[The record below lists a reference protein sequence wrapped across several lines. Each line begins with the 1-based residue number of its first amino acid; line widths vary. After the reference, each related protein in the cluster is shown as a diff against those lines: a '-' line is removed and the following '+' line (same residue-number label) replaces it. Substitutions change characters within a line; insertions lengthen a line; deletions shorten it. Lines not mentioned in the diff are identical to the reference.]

1 MPHGMTSHQ
10 RRKYFLLLCDVT
22 CDWKLVCL
30 NLKNV
35 RSLVPTLP
43 WPFEKMF
50 NAAHHRMLFQ
60 KNKNMSLTRIV
71 ETKANIFSLLF
82 LLICHCRLSYAA
94 EIWIG
99 NSMHHVAR
107 ARSGISAC
115 QRQAGAIC
123 CRAAAL
129 SCVNRYRKFWLWA
142 TPQRAYI
149 ILGNKQCLFSL
160 QATATVA
167 SSSGKWPGGKR
178 E

>member
-1 MPHGMTSHQ
+1 MT
-10 RRKYFLLLCDVT
+10 L
-22 CDWKLVCL
+22 
-30 NLKNV
+30 
-35 RSLVPTLP
+35 
-43 WPFEKMF
+43 
-50 NAAHHRMLFQ
+50 
-60 KNKNMSLTRIV
+60 IV

-160 QATATVA
+160 HGNGDGGILLWEMTRREAWIISSA
-167 SSSGKWPGGKR
+167 STLTHGSTDRLDLAKWAHFHIPKIIRGDFLSGSCPAR
-178 E
+178 